1 MDLGLRCRN
10 VLITGGSKGIGLACA
25 HAFLAEGA
33 RVAIVSR
40 TQAHL
45 DDARRALGE
54 VFVMAADLS
63 DASAARLMVERV
75 EAEFGPIDILV
86 NSAGAAQI
94 TVVDELSPS
103 VWHAAMEAKY
113 FTSIHVIDP
122 LIKRMGERGAGAII
136 NIIGT
141 GGKFPIPTHLPG
153 GAANAALMLVTAGLA
168 NAYAAKGVRVVGLSP
183 GATNTERVALGVK
196 VEAQRLGL
204 SEEQALGSMMRNLP
218 LGRFAEPDE
227 IADLVV
233 FAASERGRYLTGA
246 NIVVNGAAT
255 PSVV

>member
-1 MDLGLRCRN
+1 MDLELRNKN

-25 HAFLAEGA
+25 RAFLAEGA

-45 DDARRALGE
+45 DEARRTLGD
-54 VFVMAADLS
+54 VFCTAADLS
-63 DASAARLMVERV
+63 NASAAALMIKRT
-75 EAEFGPIDILV
+75 EAEFGPVDILV

-94 TVVDELSPS
+94 SMVDELSPA
-103 VWHAAMEAKY
+103 VWHAAMAAKY
-113 FTSIHVIDP
+113 FTAIHVIDP
-122 LIKRMGERGAGAII
+122 LIKRMDERGAGAII

-141 GGKFPIPTHLPG
+141 GGKFPTPTHLPG

-196 VEAQRLGL
+196 AEARRLGL
-204 SEEQALGSMMRNLP
+204 SEEQALDSMMRSLP
-218 LGRFAEPDE
+218 LGRFAEPEE

>member
-1 MDLGLRCRN
+1 MDLGLRSKN

-25 HAFLAEGA
+25 RAFLDEGA

-40 TQAHL
+40 SQVHL
-45 DDARRALGE
+45 DEASRALGA
-54 VFVMAADLS
+54 VFVMAADLA
-63 DASAARLMVERV
+63 DATAAAWMVEHV

-94 TVVDELSPS
+94 SRVEQLSPS
-103 VWHAAMEAKY
+103 LWHAAMTAKY

-141 GGKFPIPTHLPG
+141 GGKFPMPTHLPG
-153 GAANAALMLVTAGLA
+153 GAANAALMLVSAGLA
-168 NAYAAKGVRVVGLSP
+168 QAYASKGVRVVGLSP
-183 GATNTERVALGVK
+183 GATNTERVAQGVA

-204 SEEQALGSMMRNLP
+204 SEEQALASMIEGLP
-218 LGRFAEPDE
+218 LGRFAEPQE

-233 FAASERGRYLTGA
+233 FAASERARYLTGA

>member
-1 MDLGLRCRN
+1 MDLGLRYKN

-25 HAFLAEGA
+25 RAFLAEGA

-40 TQAHL
+40 TQTHL

-54 VFVMAADLS
+54 VFVMAVDLC
-63 DASAARLMVERV
+63 DASAATLMVERV
-75 EAEFGPIDILV
+75 EAEFGAIDILV
-86 NSAGAAQI
+86 NSAGAAQMSA
-94 TVVDELSPS
+94 VDDLSPS
-103 VWHAAMEAKY
+103 AWHAAMEAKY
-113 FTSIHVIDP
+113 FTAVHVIDP
-122 LIKRMGERGAGAII
+122 MIKRMSERGTGAII

-141 GGKFPIPTHLPG
+141 GGKFPTPSHLPG

-168 NAYAAKGVRVVGLSP
+168 NTYAAKGVSVVGLSP

-196 VEAQRLGL
+196 AQARRLGL
-204 SEEQALGSMMRNLP
+204 SEEQALDSMKRDLP
-218 LGRFAEPDE
+218 LGRFAEPEE